1 MVVAVVVEFAVGLA
15 ALVLVPIGRPSGVLP
30 HKGRLVYDAH
40 AAVGVALLV
49 GAVVLVAASRRFPR
63 MLRIAAWTAL
73 AGVLVAGAGGLVAVD
88 HRLRVLGIGLMFVG
102 SLVAGFAYL
111 VGVLEP
117 PAKPSESEASA
128 NPG

>member
-1 MVVAVVVEFAVGLA
+1 MVVGVTVEFAVGLA

-30 HKGRLVYDAH
+30 QKGRVVYDAH
-40 AAVGVALLV
+40 AVVGLALLV

-63 MLRIAAWTAL
+63 MLRIASWTAL
-73 AGVLVAGAGGLVAVD
+73 AGILVAGAGGLVAVD

-111 VGVLEP
+111 VGVMEP
-117 PAKPSESEASA
+117 PTNPSESEATTI
-128 NPG
+128 PG